1 MLKVLV
7 PVDGSEAALRA
18 VSHLAKKASWYR
30 EPLEIHL
37 LNVQYPL
44 HGDVRM
50 YLDDEQVQS
59 FHREEGLKA
68 LEAARGVLDAASLRY
83 LFHIG
88 VGDPAT
94 VIAEYARDKGCDQ
107 IAMGSHGRGALAGLL
122 MGSVA
127 TKVIHLSDTPVLLVR

>member
-18 VSHLAKKASWYR
+18 VSHLAKIASWYR
-30 EPLEIHL
+30 DPLEIHL

-44 HGDVRM
+44 HGDVRVF
-50 YLDDEQVQS
+50 LDDEQVQG
-59 FHREEGLKA
+59 FHHEEGLKA
-68 LEAARGVLDAASLRY
+68 LEAARGVLDAAALRY
-83 LFHIG
+83 LFHVG
-88 VGDPAT
+88 VGDPAA
-94 VIAEYARDKGCDQ
+94 VIAEYAREKGCDQ
-107 IAMGSHGRGALAGLL
+107 IVMGSQGRSALAGLL